1 MRGTTSTVPY
11 VDLPMGEDLI
21 LFPED
26 SQNHYP
32 VDLSNRNLRQYSPFI
47 LEAVPPPMRSDYVKR
62 KATFSQAR
70 PFSSPL
76 NPRVSFLPRS
86 RQGLGGLTLSPR
98 ASLL

>member
-32 VDLSNRNLRQYSPFI
+32 VDLSNRNLRQYSPLF
-47 LEAVPPPMRSDYVKR
+47 
-62 KATFSQAR
+62 
-70 PFSSPL
+70 
-76 NPRVSFLPRS
+76 
-86 RQGLGGLTLSPR
+86 
-98 ASLL
+98 